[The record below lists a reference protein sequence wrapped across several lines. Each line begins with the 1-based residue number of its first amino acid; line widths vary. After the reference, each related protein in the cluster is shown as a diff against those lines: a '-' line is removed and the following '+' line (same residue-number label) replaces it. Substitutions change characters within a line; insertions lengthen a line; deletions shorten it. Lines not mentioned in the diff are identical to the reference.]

1 MGLPARVRCP
11 FLQLT
16 ACHDKENKMLFDRER
31 FLVMRE
37 VSTMEE
43 AAARTGF
50 SVSDIK
56 ALVDC
61 ELDTVYVLDYI
72 STVVANRMN

>member
-1 MGLPARVRCP
+1 
-11 FLQLT
+11 
-16 ACHDKENKMLFDRER
+16 MLFDRER
-31 FLVMRE
+31 FLRTQEMNI
-37 VSTMEE
+37 MEE

-50 SVSDIK
+50 SVSDIR

-61 ELDTVYVLDYI
+61 ELDTVYVLEYI

>member
-1 MGLPARVRCP
+1 
-11 FLQLT
+11 
-16 ACHDKENKMLFDRER
+16 MLFDRER
-31 FLVMRE
+31 FLVMQE

-72 STVVANRMN
+72 SAVVSNRMN

>member
-1 MGLPARVRCP
+1 
-11 FLQLT
+11 
-16 ACHDKENKMLFDRER
+16 MLFDTDQ
-31 FLVMRE
+31 FLMKPE
-37 VSTMEE
+37 MNIMEE

-50 SVSDIK
+50 SVSDIQ

-61 ELDTVYVLDYI
+61 ELDTHYVLEYI

>member
-11 FLQLT
+11 FFNSPP
-16 ACHDKENKMLFDRER
+16 CHDKENKMLFDRER
-31 FLVMRE
+31 FLVMQE

-72 STVVANRMN
+72 SAVVSNRMN